1 MWKYQIIN
9 TIFDR
14 LHRFLLIFS
23 FYINS
28 LHFNFSSLSLKSWR
42 SSFAR
47 FYRLL
52 NELLYCDVFFLSHLT
67 SDLWTFPDSHK
78 NFSVI
83 QILRRTESSQRVRL
97 IHSQITKKEFFNF
110 SISLYASFSTLPSG
124 LIAKL
129 FTELKEIFFLFFYRF
144 LLFLANFNK

>member
-14 LHRFLLIFS
+14 LHRFQLIFS

-28 LHFNFSSLSLKSWR
+28 LHFNFSSLSLDSWR

-52 NELLYCDVFFLSHLT
+52 NELLYCDVFFLSHST

-83 QILRRTESSQRVRL
+83 HILRRTESSQRVSWFTHKSR
-97 IHSQITKKEFFNF
+97 KRNF